1 MIFSILGHTWV
12 IVDVRVSSI
21 LLTLEKEVFSSCH
34 KHGTEKK
41 ILSRHEEL
49 NLRPS
54 DYILW
59 RSEVQ
64 FLMGTQNFFL
74 KKTSFFISLPSSKL
88 TISLISI
95 IDLLSY
101 IKIHKVLG
109 AKWSDSRQVSATSL
123 FFLPYACSFVYCVHS
138 NQKLNLPCHPKW
150 NDDKFQQEEW
160 SDHLFQQRCESTC
173 HHNSLCQSS
182 HCRP

>member
-1 MIFSILGHTWV
+1 MIFSILGHTRV

-21 LLTLEKEVFSSCH
+21 LLNLKKDVFSSCH

-41 ILSRHEEL
+41 IGVVMRNRTSD
-49 NLRPS
+49 LRIPCS
-54 DYILW
+54 KGQRFDSSWGLRI
-59 RSEVQ
+59 
-64 FLMGTQNFFL
+64 FFFVPHL
-74 KKTSFFISLPSSKL
+74 RKDEKTSFFISLPSSKL

-138 NQKLNLPCHPKW
+138 N
-150 NDDKFQQEEW
+150 
-160 SDHLFQQRCESTC
+160 
-173 HHNSLCQSS
+173 
-182 HCRP
+182 